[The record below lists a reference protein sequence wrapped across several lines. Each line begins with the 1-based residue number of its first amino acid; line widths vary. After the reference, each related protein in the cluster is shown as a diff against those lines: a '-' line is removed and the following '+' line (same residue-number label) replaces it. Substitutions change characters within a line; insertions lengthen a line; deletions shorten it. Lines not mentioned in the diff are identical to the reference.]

1 MTIWYIYSGFGIMY
15 QEKSGNPGIGR
26 CIFRKMFVARKT
38 LLPDR
43 AKFRRLENIFE
54 NSLK

>member
-1 MTIWYIYSGFGIMY
+1 
-15 QEKSGNPGIGR
+15 
-26 CIFRKMFVARKT
+26 MFVARKT

-43 AKFRRLENIFE
+43 AKFRRLKNIFE